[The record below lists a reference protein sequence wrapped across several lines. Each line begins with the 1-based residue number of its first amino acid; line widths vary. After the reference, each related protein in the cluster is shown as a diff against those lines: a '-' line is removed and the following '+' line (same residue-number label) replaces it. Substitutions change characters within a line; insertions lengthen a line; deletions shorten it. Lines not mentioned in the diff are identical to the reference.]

1 MPNRP
6 TIEEKYQGSAG
17 NVFNFVVYTRTDG
30 LGDDEVLQ
38 HKLHG
43 VELAH
48 ITLHP
53 GGVVNVR
60 STRDPEPLRAAVR
73 SGLAGC
79 TPAPSARLR
88 EFFVKVRP
96 KI

>member
-1 MPNRP
+1 MASRP
-6 TIEEKYQGSAG
+6 FIEEKYQGVAG
-17 NVFNFVVYTRTDG
+17 NTFNFVVYVRPDG
-30 LGDDEVLQ
+30 LGEDEVLQ

-60 STRDPEPLRAAVR
+60 ATRDAQPLRTAV
-73 SGLAGC
+73 LAGMAGC
-79 TPAPSARLR
+79 APAPSARLQA
-88 EFFVKVRP
+88 FFVKVRP
-96 KI
+96 KL